1 MDEPVLKDS
10 HLASGQASLF
20 PPAEKPS
27 CDSFPAAIETIA
39 PEAAQRSSGY
49 ESIVQEVCSLA
60 KEEAQ
65 TRGLALLQ
73 IDVRP
78 AWSHEY
84 DERTGVVID
93 VEIKATTDE
102 RFSYWDAVC
111 ERLNELEDSI
121 SPEERCFL
129 NYEIFF
135 VVSRTFARRQ
145 ATRP

>member
-1 MDEPVLKDS
+1 MDEPIVKDS

-20 PPAEKPS
+20 TPTGEVS
-27 CDSFPAAIETIA
+27 GSSFPTTIETVT
-39 PEAAQRSSGY
+39 PEAVQRLHGH
-49 ESIVQEVCSLA
+49 ESIAQQVCFLA

-65 TRGLALLQ
+65 ARGLALLR

-93 VEIKATTDE
+93 VEIKVSTDE
-102 RFSYWDAVC
+102 RFSYWDAMC
-111 ERLNELEDSI
+111 ERLNELAESVP
-121 SPEERCFL
+121 PEERCFL

-135 VVSRTFARRQ
+135 VVRRTSARRQ